1 LSPLHES
8 CSPHSTQWS
17 EPKPRSEPEI
27 QLPDSFRFASASG
40 MTGRHPATC
49 DCPAVNG
56 GEERRPHAFRPF
68 CHVCDCESGDDGF
81 LPR

>member
-40 MTGRHPATC
+40 MTGR
-49 DCPAVNG
+49 
-56 GEERRPHAFRPF
+56 
-68 CHVCDCESGDDGF
+68 
-81 LPR
+81 